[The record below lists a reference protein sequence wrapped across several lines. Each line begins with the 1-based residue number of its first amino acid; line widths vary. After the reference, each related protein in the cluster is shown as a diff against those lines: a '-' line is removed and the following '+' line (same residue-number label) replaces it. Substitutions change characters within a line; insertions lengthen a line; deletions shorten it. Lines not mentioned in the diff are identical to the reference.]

1 MCNITVRDIILFYCS
16 QTLLQSLLCPAK
28 SYIRPPL
35 PTHLL
40 LPRPAVHPEAHQVR
54 VPRDGRGFPR
64 EDERAGGQDRGG
76 RVQLRAGPRH
86 PRRRAR
92 GAQEGAAELRRRAAA
107 EPVQVQLDTV
117 WRSHLYP
124 CIPARYL
131 LNTLLSART
140 WTRDQRLAALD
151 NIAAEDVV
159 QFAHSFLDNH
169 SLECLYYGSIA
180 KEQVASGSLC
190 LTW

>member
-1 MCNITVRDIILFYCS
+1 MSVLVARIAEAVYSCALGPA
-16 QTLLQSLLCPAK
+16 TLAAVLEVHRRGLQSC
-28 SYIRPPL
+28 
-35 PTHLL
+35 
-40 LPRPAVHPEAHQVR
+40 
-54 VPRDGRGFPR
+54 
-64 EDERAGGQDRGG
+64 
-76 RVQLRAGPRH
+76 
-86 PRRRAR
+86 
-92 GAQEGAAELRRRAAA
+92 AA
-107 EPVQVQLDTV
+107 EPL
-117 WRSHLYP
+117 RSQSRYSWTLSGDP
-124 CIPARYL
+124 TCIPARYL

-190 LTW
+190 LTK

>member
-1 MCNITVRDIILFYCS
+1 MS
-16 QTLLQSLLCPAK
+16 
-28 SYIRPPL
+28 
-35 PTHLL
+35 THSL

-64 EDERAGGQDRGG
+64 EDERAGGEDRGG
-76 RVQLRAGPRH
+76 RLQLRAGPRH

-107 EPVQVQLDTV
+107 EPVQVQLATTV

-159 QFAHSFLDNH
+159 QFANSFLDNH

-180 KEQVASGSLC
+180 KEQVSISL
-190 LTW
+190 LNMVNS